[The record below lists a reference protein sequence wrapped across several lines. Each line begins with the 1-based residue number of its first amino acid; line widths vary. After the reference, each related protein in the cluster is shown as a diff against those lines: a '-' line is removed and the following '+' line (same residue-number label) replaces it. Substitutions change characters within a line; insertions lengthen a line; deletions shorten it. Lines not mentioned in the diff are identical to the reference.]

1 MTPAALAGGWHRAA
15 GREGADA
22 EVWPWLGPKDCCG
35 QEEMGTDPPELHPRH
50 FKGHLQSLAPS
61 CAIIVQF
68 CFTVN
73 RVVKKSGFFSMLPC
87 QNARR
92 RLFLTFPATVK

>member
-1 MTPAALAGGWHRAA
+1 MVGSQRLLWAGGD
-15 GREGADA
+15 GDG
-22 EVWPWLGPKDCCG
+22 
-35 QEEMGTDPPELHPRH
+35 PPELHPHR
-50 FKGHLQSLAPS
+50 FEGHLQSLAPS
-61 CAIIVQF
+61 HTIIVQF